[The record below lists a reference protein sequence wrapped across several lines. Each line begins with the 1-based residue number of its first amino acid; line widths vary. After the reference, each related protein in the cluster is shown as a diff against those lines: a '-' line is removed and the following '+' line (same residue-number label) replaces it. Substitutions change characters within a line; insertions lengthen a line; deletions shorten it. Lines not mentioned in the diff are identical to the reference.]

1 VSLTVSLLSHG
12 CWFLQVHDELLFEVR
27 QPQLQQVAGLVRG
40 VMEGAQQAWGL
51 SVALPVKMAAGPS
64 WGQLQD
70 YSEEA
75 AAGGSRAGTAGFE
88 DAAVAAAAP
97 AQ

>member
-1 VSLTVSLLSHG
+1 VLLID
-12 CWFLQVHDELLFEVR
+12 CWVPQVHDELLFEVH
-27 QPQLQQVAGLVRG
+27 QTQLQQVAEVVRS

-75 AAGGSRAGTAGFE
+75 AAGGSRAGTADVE
-88 DAAVAAAAP
+88 VLE
-97 AQ
+97 

>member
-1 VSLTVSLLSHG
+1 
-12 CWFLQVHDELLFEVR
+12 VHDELLFEVH
-27 QPQLQQVAGLVRG
+27 QTQLQQVAALVRG

-75 AAGGSRAGTAGFE
+75 AAGSSKAGTANVE
-88 DAAVAAAAP
+88 DAGVVGAARS
-97 AQ
+97 Q